1 MSRFHRFA
9 MVVFLLGLCARAGLA
24 AVADEPISAT
34 FDAKG
39 VKIHYLHQGKGE
51 PVVLIHG
58 LHSSAEMN
66 WRMPGVMAAL
76 ARDHMVIALDLP
88 GHGQSDKPDK
98 EDAYGL
104 QMVEDVALLMD
115 HLKVEK
121 AHIVGYSMGGIVA
134 VKFMVMHPERT
145 LSGLDGGMGW
155 LREGGMLQRVWARM
169 PAQEGSRTPAVCIRS
184 IGKLAV
190 TADEIKGIKAP
201 VEVVIGD
208 RDPVKRLYVA
218 PLQPV
223 RKDWPVVEI
232 KDAGH
237 MDCIMKKEF
246 RDAVTDWV
254 AKQKPKPPEA
264 PKPEPPAVAPKQG

>member
-1 MSRFHRFA
+1 MIRFHRFA

-39 VKIHYLHQGKGE
+39 VKIHYLLQGKGE

-246 RDAVTDWV
+246 RDAVTEWI
-254 AKQKPKPPEA
+254 AKQTAKPPAPPVVAA
-264 PKPEPPAVAPKQG
+264 PKPQP